1 VAVDNSLNWQG
12 LFTPVRQRH
21 WPWLLAGALALSSCA
36 SRAPSPP
43 AVEPAAARALIG
55 RSLPRNLAD
64 RAGWVNDIYAAFT
77 DLGITP
83 SPENV
88 CAVVAV
94 TAQESGFQVDPVIP
108 QLGAIAWREIDRRAE
123 HAGIPVGVVH
133 EVLKLDSPTGQ
144 SYGDRIEHAKTEKE
158 LSDIFEDF
166 TGSVPLGRTLFASWN
181 PIRTRGPMQVNVA
194 FADKFAA
201 THKYPYPIKGS
212 IDEEL
217 FSRRGSVF
225 FGTAHLLGYAAPY
238 DRYLY
243 RFADFN
249 AGQYSSRNAAF
260 QEALGSVSGTAL
272 SADGALL
279 PHDGS
284 GQAGA
289 TELAA
294 RSIAARVGLD
304 GDAVRAALEQGRGP
318 EFGESVLYRRV
329 FRLAEQTARH
339 PLPRAA
345 MPQIKLEGPK
355 IERRL
360 TTDWYAHRVDGRF
373 QACLAR

>member
-1 VAVDNSLNWQG
+1 MGHPSGFRVK
-12 LFTPVRQRH
+12 VRQRH
-21 WPWLLAGALALSSCA
+21 WLWVLAGGLALSSCA
-36 SRAPSPP
+36 SRSPAPP
-43 AVEPAAARALIG
+43 AVEPAEARTLIG

-64 RAGWVNDIYAAFT
+64 RGGWVNDIYAAFT

-83 SPENV
+83 SRENI

-94 TAQESGFQVDPVIP
+94 TAQESGFQLDPVIP

-123 HAGIPVGVVH
+123 HAGIPAGVVH
-133 EVLKLDSPTGQ
+133 EVLKLDSPTGE

-166 TGSVPLGRTLFASWN
+166 TGSLPLGRTLFASWN

-194 FADKFAA
+194 FADRFSA
-201 THKYPYPIKGS
+201 THKYPYPVKVS

-225 FGTAHLLGYAAPY
+225 FGTAHLLAYTAPY

-260 QEALGSVSGTAL
+260 QEALSRASGSVLA
-272 SADGALL
+272 ADGALL

-284 GQAGA
+284 AAGA
-289 TELAA
+289 TERAA
-294 RSIAARVGLD
+294 RSIAARMGLD
-304 GDAVRAALEQGRGP
+304 EDAVHAALEEGRSP
-318 EFGESVLYRRV
+318 EFGESALYARV

-339 PLPRAA
+339 PLPRAVI
-345 MPQIKLEGPK
+345 PQIKLEGPK